1 MSQKDASSYGAV
13 DDAIVRRS
21 LAKILSS
28 PEFANASRLQ
38 QFLAY
43 VVEQK
48 LGGSESIKETELA
61 LRVFHRRSSF
71 DPAGDSVV
79 RVAASNL
86 RSRLRDYYLR
96 SGAED
101 SVTIELP
108 KGSYVPLFQRRTA
121 TAASAQGR
129 RIPAAWK
136 IALPAAVLLV
146 TGAVVFWFAFG
157 RSGESWSSIAVLPFL
172 NLSGSADAEY
182 LADGF
187 VDEVTTA
194 LAQVDGLRVVA
205 RSSAFQ
211 FRGKSF
217 DVRTAGRQLGV
228 ETLLEGSLR
237 ADGARIRVNAQ
248 LVKVADGF
256 HIWSRAWEGD
266 AADLVTIEGDLAQS
280 AARALRRPGIVKTH
294 PARDL
299 EAYDLFL
306 KGQFFAERATPDDLR
321 KSVGYLRDSL
331 ARDPTYAPA
340 WAALADSH
348 SSLAY
353 QAVSPDPEEVAA
365 AKEAATKALALDDT
379 LPEAHALLAF
389 VRFFYDWDWVAS
401 ERGLRRALQLNPN
414 SARAHDWYAQRL
426 LTEARFD
433 EAVAQSRKAI
443 SLDPLNYRMSKNLA
457 VVLYCAHRYD
467 QAIQQARAALEIN
480 PHSWAAHTVAGAS
493 FQEKRQYAEAAK
505 ELRASLAEF
514 SGDTDTIAHMAA
526 VEFALGNR
534 EAVSQALAALEN
546 PPGHEPPAYNQM
558 AFLNLVLGRRAE
570 ALTCLEKSYDERSSD
585 MVVLTVDPV
594 FDRLHQEPRFR
605 SLQKKMGLIR

>member
-1 MSQKDASSYGAV
+1 MRRTDTSSCGVV
-13 DDAIVRRS
+13 DDATARRS

-61 LRVFHRRSSF
+61 LQVFHRRSSF
-71 DPAGDSVV
+71 DRTGDSVV

-101 SVTIELP
+101 PVTIELP
-108 KGSYVPLFQRRTA
+108 KGSYVPVFQLR
-121 TAASAQGR
+121 AAPPGSAQR
-129 RIPAAWK
+129 WRIPAAWK
-136 IALPAAVLLV
+136 VVAPAAVLLA
-146 TGAVVFWFAFG
+146 GAAALWFTLG
-157 RSGESWSSIAVLPFL
+157 RSAESWSSIAVLPFL
-172 NLSGSADAEY
+172 NLSGSDNTEY
-182 LADGF
+182 LAEGF

-237 ADGARIRVNAQ
+237 AAGTKIRVNAQ

-256 HIWSRAWEGD
+256 HIWSRVWEGD
-266 AADLVTIEGDLAQS
+266 AGDLVTMEGDLAQS
-280 AARALRRPGIVKTH
+280 VARALRRPGIVKTR
-294 PARDL
+294 PARDQD
-299 EAYDLFL
+299 AYDVYL
-306 KGQFFAERATPDDLR
+306 KGQFFAERATPEDLR
-321 KSVGYLRDSL
+321 KSIGYLRDSV

-340 WAALADSH
+340 WAALADSY

-353 QAVSPDPEEVAA
+353 HEVSPDPEEVAGAKDA
-365 AKEAATKALALDDT
+365 AAKALALDGT

-389 VRFFYDWDWVAS
+389 VRFFYDWNWAAS
-401 ERGLRRALQLNPN
+401 ESGLRRALQLDPN
-414 SARAHDWYAQRL
+414 SARTHDWYAQL
-426 LTEARFD
+426 LVSEARFD
-433 EAVAQSRKAI
+433 EAVAEGRKAI
-443 SLDPLNYRMSKNLA
+443 SLDPLNYRMSNNLA
-457 VVLYCAHRYD
+457 VVLYCAHRYGA
-467 QAIQQARAALEIN
+467 AIDQARAALEIN
-480 PHSWAAHTVAGAS
+480 PHFPAAHTIAGAS
-493 FQEKRQYAEAAK
+493 FQEKRQYGEAARQ
-505 ELRASLAEF
+505 LRASLAEF
-514 SGDTDTIAHMAA
+514 PGDPDTIAHMAA

-534 EAVSQALAALEN
+534 EAVRQALAALEN
-546 PPGHEPPAYNQM
+546 RPAHEPPAYNQM
-558 AFLNLVLGRRAE
+558 AYLYLVLGRRAE
-570 ALTCLEKSYDERSSD
+570 ALTCLEKSYEQRSSD

-594 FDRLHQEPRFR
+594 FDSLHQDPRFLA
-605 SLQKKMGLIR
+605 LQKKMGLIR

>member
-1 MSQKDASSYGAV
+1 MRRTDTSSRVVV
-13 DDAIVRRS
+13 DDPTARRI

-38 QFLAY
+38 QLLAY

-61 LRVFHRRSSF
+61 IEVFHRQSSF
-71 DPAGDSVV
+71 DRTGDSVV

-86 RSRLRDYYLR
+86 RSRLRDYYLQ

-101 SVTIELP
+101 PVTIEMP
-108 KGSYVPLFQRRTA
+108 KGSYVPVFHLRAAPPGPARRW
-121 TAASAQGR
+121 
-129 RIPAAWK
+129 RITAAWK
-136 IALPAAVLLV
+136 FAALAAILV
-146 TGAVVFWFAFG
+146 AGAAAWWFAFG
-157 RSGESWSSIAVLPFL
+157 RSGESWSSIGVLPFL
-172 NLSGSADAEY
+172 NLSGSADTEYVAE
-182 LADGF
+182 GF
-187 VDEVTTA
+187 VDEVTTD

-217 DVRTAGRQLGV
+217 DVRAAGRQLGV

-237 ADGARIRVNAQ
+237 ATGTKIRVNAQ

-266 AADLVTIEGDLAQS
+266 AADLVKIEGELAQS
-280 AARALRRPGIVKTH
+280 VAHALRRPGIVKTR
-294 PARDL
+294 PVRDQD
-299 EAYDLFL
+299 AYDVYL

-321 KSVGYLRDSL
+321 KSIGYLKGSV

-340 WAALADSH
+340 WAALAGSY

-353 QAVSPDPEEVAA
+353 HEVSPDPAEVASAKDA
-365 AKEAATKALALDDT
+365 AAKALALDGT

-389 VRFFYDWDWVAS
+389 IYFFYDWNWAAS
-401 ERGLRRALQLNPN
+401 ESGLRRALQLDPN
-414 SARAHDWYAQRL
+414 SARTHDWYAQL
-426 LTEARFD
+426 LMSEARFG
-433 EAVAQSRKAI
+433 EAVAEDRKAVA
-443 SLDPLNYRMSKNLA
+443 LDPLSYRMSGNLA
-457 VVLYCAHRYD
+457 VVLYCAHRYGA
-467 QAIQQARAALEIN
+467 AIEQARVALEIN
-480 PHSWAAHTVAGAS
+480 PHFAPAHTIAGAS
-493 FQEKRQYAEAAK
+493 FQELRQYREAAR
-505 ELRASLAEF
+505 ELRASLAD
-514 SGDTDTIAHMAA
+514 SPGDPDTIAHMAA

-534 EAVSQALAALEN
+534 EAVPKAMAALEN
-546 PPGHEPPAYNQM
+546 RPPPEPPAYDQM
-558 AFLNLVLGRRAE
+558 AFLYLVLGRRTE

-594 FDRLHQEPRFR
+594 FDSLRQEPRFLA
-605 SLQKKMGLIR
+605 LQKKMGLTR